1 MLILCILAAAAVFC
15 FGLPACLERVRVG
28 SQADSLVDRIDQEQQ
43 AFLDQTFERDKSRFR
58 LARILEKNEQWM
70 QRACEW
76 TGVDRKKTEQILL
89 RLRWPISLV
98 DIVLFRGVA
107 MVLIASS
114 LLRLL
119 VAVYTGQS
127 LGMDVGMPLLISMLL
142 YIFPT
147 LLLES
152 GDKRAKAKI
161 QAQVPV
167 FFSIVQSLV
176 EAGMPLQAAVKQTAK
191 RFDALLGHEM
201 ARLEMEEKR
210 FGNWRKALEAMAYRW
225 EVDALTT
232 IAMEMNEAI
241 RKGVSISNMLAVQV
255 EEQLR
260 LQEDE
265 ASAHMNRLNIRLLPF
280 VIVLMGLP
288 LLFLVMGPV
297 MMGISQQM

>member
-43 AFLDQTFERDKSRFR
+43 AFLDQTFEREKSRFR

-288 LLFLVMGPV
+288 LLFLVMGPI

>member
-43 AFLDQTFERDKSRFR
+43 SFLDQTFEREKSRFR

-288 LLFLVMGPV
+288 LLFLVMGPI

>member
-15 FGLPACLERVRVG
+15 FGLPACLERVRVS
-28 SQADSLVDRIDQEQQ
+28 SQSDSLMDRFDQE
-43 AFLDQTFERDKSRFR
+43 LDQTFERGKSRLR
-58 LARILEKNEQWM
+58 LVRILEKNERLM

-76 TGVDRKKTEQILL
+76 TGVDRKKTEQMLL
-89 RLRWPISLV
+89 RLRWRVSLV
-98 DIVLFRGVA
+98 EIVLFRGVA

-119 VAVYTGQS
+119 VAIYTGQS
-127 LGMDVGMPLLISMLL
+127 LGMAVGMPLLISLLL
-142 YIFPT
+142 YLFPT

-161 QAQVPV
+161 QSQVPV

-210 FGNWRKALEAMAYRW
+210 FGNWRKALEEMAYRW

>member
-1 MLILCILAAAAVFC
+1 
-15 FGLPACLERVRVG
+15 
-28 SQADSLVDRIDQEQQ
+28 
-43 AFLDQTFERDKSRFR
+43 
-58 LARILEKNEQWM
+58 
-70 QRACEW
+70 
-76 TGVDRKKTEQILL
+76 
-89 RLRWPISLV
+89 
-98 DIVLFRGVA
+98 

-119 VAVYTGQS
+119 VAIYTGQS
-127 LGMDVGMPLLISMLL
+127 LGMAVGMPLLISLLL
-142 YIFPT
+142 YLFPT

-161 QAQVPV
+161 QSQVPV

-210 FGNWRKALEAMAYRW
+210 FGNWRKALEEMAYRW

>member
-1 MLILCILAAAAVFC
+1 MLILCVLVAAAVLC
-15 FGLPACLERVRVG
+15 FGLPACLERVRV
-28 SQADSLVDRIDQEQQ
+28 STQADSLTDRIDQEQQ
-43 AFLDQTFERDKSRFR
+43 AFLDQTFERGKSRLR
-58 LARILEKNEQWM
+58 LVRVLEKNERLM
-70 QRACEW
+70 QSACEW
-76 TGVDRKKTEQILL
+76 TGVDRKKTEQILM
-89 RLRWPISLV
+89 RLRWRVSLV

-119 VAVYTGQS
+119 VAIYTGQFV
-127 LGMDVGMPLLISMLL
+127 GTATGMPLLISLLL
-142 YIFPT
+142 YLFPT

-201 ARLEMEEKR
+201 AHLETEEKR
-210 FGNWRKALEAMAYRW
+210 FGTWRKALEEMAYRW
-225 EVDALTT
+225 EVDALTA

-260 LQEDE
+260 NQEDE

-297 MMGISQQM
+297 FMGISQQM